1 MRLLLLFLV
10 SLVVM
15 LMQTACR
22 STKKIQTAIA
32 TKDTTQVVVTPPVPK
47 IDSVAFINE
56 VYAAVQ
62 KNQIDF
68 NTFSAKIKVDFE
80 DKDGKKSDFNAFVRL
95 KKDSALWISIN
106 AALGIEAFRVLI
118 TKDSVK
124 VLNKLDK
131 VVQLRSVGYLQEVAG
146 IPFTFSELQD
156 LLVGNPIYFGAD
168 HIHSFRKDDKV
179 TSLYSLGPLFRH
191 LLTVRNGDY
200 LLQNSKIDDLDPA
213 KSRTMLIVY
222 GDYETKGNIRFSTYR
237 KISITQKNNV
247 NAELQFKQFSFNEEL
262 NIPFTIPKNYKRE

>member
-1 MRLLLLFLV
+1 MRFFLILMV
-10 SLVVM
+10 SFVVM
-15 LMQTACR
+15 LLQTACR

-32 TKDTTQVVVTPPVPK
+32 TRDTTQTVVTPVEPK
-47 IDSVAFINE
+47 IDSTAVINE
-56 VYAAVQ
+56 IYSGVL
-62 KNQIDF
+62 KNKIEF

-95 KKDSALWISIN
+95 KKDSVLWISVN

-118 TKDSVK
+118 TPDSVK

-146 IPFTFSELQD
+146 ISFTFSELQD
-156 LLVGNPIYFGAD
+156 LLVGNPIYFGSD
-168 HIHSFRKDDKV
+168 QIHSFRKDERV

-191 LLTVRNGDY
+191 LLTIRNGDY
-200 LLQNSKIDDLDPA
+200 TLQNSKIDDLDPA

-222 GDYETKGNIRFSTYR
+222 GDYETKGNMHFSTYR
-237 KISITQKNNV
+237 KISVTTKNNV
-247 NAELQFKQFSFNEEL
+247 NVEMQFKQYSFNEEL
-262 NIPFTIPKNYKRE
+262 NFPFTIPKNYKRE